1 MAKSYPK
8 THMLKSMVHADLP
21 EGPLS
26 ALNEFIDNSLGTS
39 AGNAETVSIVY
50 TSDKLVILDDGQ
62 GVHDLNALFTIGD
75 SQSRLFDS
83 DIGNFGWGSKVGA
96 LYLGW
101 TVTAET
107 VRDNRYHINSVDFEE
122 VCNSGEWNDTYEG
135 KGSKPSKSKLLK
147 GTRITIGKRHRRF
160 STKPMAEK
168 LAFIYAPALRN
179 GHEIR
184 LTQFKDNGELL
195 HDLKLSTLV
204 DKVKLNDLVEFS
216 VSIPDGRTGEPK
228 TAFVRA
234 GALVDRKARLNG
246 VHIAFGHRVIRT
258 ETRLRKSLPSKLY
271 VDVQLDK
278 SWKQSLTATKNDV
291 RFDKDELM
299 GAIED
304 GIVDLIELLNTEMKE
319 KRVEFLNA
327 QISKAFNESI
337 AALNADPGMFA
348 AVGKA
353 ATKRG
358 VRGNA
363 DKPSKPADGP
373 NEKDE
378 TKGKF
383 TPGDNNDADERKERK
398 HPYGLKFN
406 IEPLGAEQVFRIDPS
421 DSELC
426 VSLNSDIESLER
438 AYAAPLQ
445 GFAIWSNAVHSL
457 THWFFEKNTDRA
469 DVLAKLLPMY
479 AMDIEDNGGVL
490 YEELRHLVLTKLLS
504 CAPELREPTTTDLE
518 D

>member
-26 ALNEFIDNSLGTS
+26 ALNEFIDNSLGAS
-39 AGNAETVSIVY
+39 AGNAKNVRIIY
-50 TSDKLVILDDGQ
+50 QSDKLVILDDGQ

-75 SQSRLFDS
+75 SQSRLSDA

-107 VRDNRYHINSVDFEE
+107 VRDDRYHINSVDFEH
-122 VCNSGEWNDTYEG
+122 VCNSGEWHDDYEG
-135 KGSKPSKSKLLK
+135 KGSKPSKKTLLK

-179 GHEIR
+179 GREIR
-184 LTQFKDNGELL
+184 LTQFKDNGEPL
-195 HDLKLSTLV
+195 HDVKLSTLV
-204 DKVKLNDLVEFS
+204 DKIKLDNAVEFS
-216 VSIPDGRTGEPK
+216 VSIPDGKTGEPK
-228 TAFVRA
+228 TAYIKA
-234 GALVDRKARLNG
+234 GALVERKARLNG

-291 RFDKDELM
+291 RFDKEELM

-304 GIVDLIELLNTEMKE
+304 GIGELIELLNTEMKE
-319 KRVEFLNA
+319 RRVEFLNA
-327 QISKAFNESI
+327 QISQAFNESI
-337 AALNADPGMFA
+337 AALNDDPGMFEA
-348 AVGKA
+348 MRKAV
-353 ATKRG
+353 TKRG
-358 VRGNA
+358 IRGKA
-363 DKPSKPADGP
+363 DKSAKPSDGP
-373 NEKDE
+373 NDKDE

-383 TPGDNNDADERKERK
+383 EPGDNNDADERKERK
-398 HPYGLKFN
+398 QPYGLKFN
-406 IEPLGAEQVFRIDPS
+406 IEPLGEEQVFRIDPS

-426 VSLNSDIESLER
+426 VSLNSDIESLEK
-438 AYAAPLQ
+438 AYAAPVQ

-457 THWFFEKNTDRA
+457 THWFFERNTDRA
-469 DVLAKLLPMY
+469 EVLAKLLPMY
-479 AMDIEDNGGVL
+479 RQAIEDNGGTL
-490 YEELRHLVLTKLLS
+490 FEELRHLVLTKLLD
-504 CAPELREPTTTDLE
+504 CAPELREPTPADYE